1 MPPLK
6 RGQVSRRDQTREEG
20 EEDHTE
26 GQVPVKLQHVAIL
39 GLGLMGASLGMAIR
53 ATNRN
58 VVGYDRDQGVAE
70 RALACGAIDISARSA
85 QDAVAEAELVVLAA
99 PVLAIRDLLEA
110 IRDAL
115 PCGAVVTDVGSVKSP
130 VAAWAEEY
138 LPEPELFVGGHPMTG
153 REQSG
158 VDAALPDLYTGCVW
172 CLTPTTCT
180 TSWAVRGVAG
190 LTRELGARPYLLD
203 TAMHD
208 AVAAVVSHLPL
219 IAATALVLTASRS
232 THWPAA
238 QALAAGGFC
247 DTTRVASS
255 NSRMARDICLTN
267 QQAILDILD
276 EYQETLARLRRQ
288 IAAGDQAAILQ
299 TFQLAV
305 EERETW
311 LANRQDG
318 PAAPARQ

>member
-20 EEDHTE
+20 ENHRE
-26 GQVPVKLQHVAIL
+26 GQVPGKLQHVAIL
-39 GLGLMGASLGMAIR
+39 GLGLMGASLGMAVR
-53 ATNRN
+53 ATSRN
-58 VVGYDRDQGVAE
+58 VVGYDRDQGVTE

-85 QDAVAEAELVVLAA
+85 QEAVAEAELVVLAA
-99 PVLAIRDLLEA
+99 PVLAICDLLEA

-115 PCGAVVTDVGSVKSP
+115 PSGALVTDIGSVKSP
-130 VAAWAEEY
+130 VVARAEEY
-138 LPEPELFVGGHPMTG
+138 LPEPDLFVGGHPMTG

-158 VDAALPDLYTGCVW
+158 VDAALPGLYTGCVW
-172 CLTPTTCT
+172 CLTPTTRT
-180 TSWAVRGVAG
+180 ASLAIRGVAG
-190 LTRELGARPYLLD
+190 IARELGARPHVLD
-203 TAMHD
+203 TAKHD

-219 IAATALVLTASRS
+219 IAATALVLAASRS
-232 THWPAA
+232 NHWSVA
-238 QALAAGGFC
+238 QTLAAGGFC

-267 QQAILDILD
+267 QQAILDMLD
-276 EYQETLARLRRQ
+276 EYQETLTRLRQQ

-299 TFQLAV
+299 TFQLAR
-305 EERETW
+305 EEREMW

-318 PAAPARQ
+318 PAAPARR